1 MTRFILSLLSAL
13 LLAATSWAAA
23 VQVVPRGG
31 NTAPAAAEEFALS
44 EAEFTQVYQTA
55 IKEYRNKLRAY
66 WPDAEVSG
74 QSRYVTYSP
83 DLRQKWVIDFQNNE
97 MHISLPTEYENN
109 HVNYLSLRQKMELA
123 VAGLLGTRIEQAV
136 NQDPVNQALLQVA
149 GIRYAQELG
158 TAGKD
163 LILEELFN
171 EQNPSQQIIKNLAD
185 KLSKKAY
192 IRYAR
197 VASIGPL
204 ALSSVEKTTFIVP
217 LPADRMQRKA
227 ERYKPYIYENAERFS
242 LPADLIYAII
252 HTESSF
258 NPLARSQI
266 PAYGLMQIVP
276 HTAGKDAAQLI
287 TGKEKIFS
295 PNYLYN
301 PQKNIQLGSAYFY
314 LLYYRYLKDI
324 EDPQSRL
331 YCAIAAYNAGVQNVM
346 RTLTGQSSINRAE
359 ASINRMNNKE
369 VLRKLLRQMPNI
381 ETREYLNKVLSLRR
395 AYAQL

>member
-1 MTRFILSLLSAL
+1 MTRFILSLISAL
-13 LLAATSWAAA
+13 LLTATSWAAA

-31 NTAPAAAEEFALS
+31 NNSPAVVEEFNLS
-44 EAEFTQVYQTA
+44 ETEFTKIYQQA
-55 IKEYRNKLRAY
+55 IQNYRDQLRVY

-83 DLRQKWVIDFQNNE
+83 DFRQKWVIDFQNNE
-97 MHISLPTEYENN
+97 MHISLPTEYEHN
-109 HVNYLSLRQKMELA
+109 HVNYVAMRNKMNLA
-123 VAGLLGTRIEQAV
+123 VNGLLNTRIEQAV
-136 NQDPVNQALLQVA
+136 AQDPINQALLQVA

-158 TAGKD
+158 QGGKD

-171 EQNPSQQIIKNLAD
+171 DKNPSQQIIKNLAD

-192 IRYAR
+192 IRYAS
-197 VASIGPL
+197 VASIGRL

-227 ERYKPYIYENAERFS
+227 ERYKPYIYENAERFA

-258 NPLARSQI
+258 NPLARSQV

-276 HTAGKDAAQLI
+276 HTAGRDAAQLI
-287 TGKEKIFS
+287 TGKEKTFS

-301 PQKNIQLGSAYFY
+301 PQKNIQLGSAYFH

-324 EDPQSRL
+324 SDPQSRL

-369 VLRKLLRQMPNI
+369 VLRKLLRQMPSI